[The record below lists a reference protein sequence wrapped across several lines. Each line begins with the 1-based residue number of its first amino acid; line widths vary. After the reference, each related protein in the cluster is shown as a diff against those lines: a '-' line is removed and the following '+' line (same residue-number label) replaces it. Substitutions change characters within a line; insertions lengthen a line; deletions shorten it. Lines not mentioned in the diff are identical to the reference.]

1 MESPPRISLKG
12 NRLETELKN
21 VPVAFVNALRRILLA
36 ELPVVTLSSIQI
48 LENTTSMTHE
58 MLKHRLEMLP
68 VNVKPEETGVIRDTK
83 LQLKIGAETEPIEVT
98 TDTFVVHGPR
108 PNVLLKDR
116 ELGTP
121 MYFMRLAPGE
131 RISVEASLAIAPT
144 GMSHVCVSTFR
155 NHIDP
160 DIAAMDKEAYVSQ
173 AGDNPKARAEA
184 ARLFDAF
191 HIQRSFH
198 RNKETKRPDWFDL
211 TVESIGVLEAK
222 DLLRR
227 ACEVLKTKVDE
238 WAKLPL
244 LREGEGWVRMEMEGE
259 TYTLGQFL
267 QEVLYLGGMVDFVS
281 RDIGH
286 PLTPLLV
293 VRFKVKTVQPEA
305 VIARCVADAG
315 ALIENVLRSV

>member
-1 MESPPRISLKG
+1 METPRVSLKG
-12 NRLETELKN
+12 YRLEALLKE

-36 ELPVVTLSSIQI
+36 ELPVVMLSSIQI

-68 VNVKPEETGVIRDTK
+68 INVKPEETGVIRDTK
-83 LQLKIGAETEPIEVT
+83 IQLKIGAETEPLEVT
-98 TDTFVVHGPR
+98 TDSFVVHGPR
-108 PNVLLKDR
+108 PDVLLKDR
-116 ELGTP
+116 DLGTP
-121 MYFMRLAPGE
+121 LYFMRLAPGE
-131 RISVEASLAIAPT
+131 RIAIEASLAIAPT

-155 NHIDP
+155 NAIDP
-160 DIAAMDKEAYVSQ
+160 DVAAMDKEAYVSQ
-173 AGDNPKARAEA
+173 AGDDPKARAEA
-184 ARLFDAF
+184 ARLFDVF

-198 RNKETKRPDWFDL
+198 RNKDTKRPDWFDL
-211 TVESIGVLEAK
+211 TIESIGVLQAK

-227 ACEVLKTKVDE
+227 ACEVLKSKVED
-238 WAKLPL
+238 WAKSPL
-244 LREGEGWVRMEMEGE
+244 LREGEGWVRMETDGE
-259 TYTLGQFL
+259 TYTLGQFV
-267 QEVLYLGGMVDFVS
+267 QEVMYLGGLAEVVS

-305 VIARCVADAG
+305 VVARCVADAG

>member
-1 MESPPRISLKG
+1 MEAPRVSLKG
-12 NRLETELKN
+12 YRLEALLKD

-36 ELPVVTLSSIQI
+36 ELPVVVLSSIQI

-68 VNVKPEETGVIRDTK
+68 VNVKPDETGVIRDTK
-83 LQLKIGAETEPIEVT
+83 LLLKIGAESEPIEVT
-98 TDTFVVHGPR
+98 SDTFVVMGPR
-108 PNVLLKDR
+108 PDVLLKDR
-116 ELGTP
+116 DLGSP
-121 MYFMRLAPGE
+121 LYFMRLAPGE

-155 NHIDP
+155 NAIDP
-160 DIAAMDKEAYVSQ
+160 EIAAMDKEAYVSQ
-173 AGDNPKARAEA
+173 AGDDPKARAEA
-184 ARLFDAF
+184 ARLFDVF

-211 TVESIGVLEAK
+211 TIESIGVLEAK

-227 ACEVLKTKVDE
+227 ACTVLSAKVEE
-238 WAKLPL
+238 WAKSPL
-244 LREGEGWVRMEMEGE
+244 LREGEGWVRMETEEE
-259 TYTLGQFL
+259 TYTLGQFV
-267 QEVLYLGGMVDFVS
+267 QEVLYLGGLAEVVS

-286 PLTPLLV
+286 PLTPRLT
-293 VRFKVKTVQPEA
+293 VRFKTKSVQPEA